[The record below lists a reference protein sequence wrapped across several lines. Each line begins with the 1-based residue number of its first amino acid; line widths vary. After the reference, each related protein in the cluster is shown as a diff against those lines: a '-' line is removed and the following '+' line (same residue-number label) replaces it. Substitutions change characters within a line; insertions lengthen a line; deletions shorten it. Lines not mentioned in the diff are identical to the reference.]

1 MNCIEFRATIAAAV
15 ENRTLPPLDIARHL
29 DDCCEADCRASW
41 EDALLLDRAIRD
53 WRRARP
59 ASDIVDSVVSRFQS
73 PAGAAGHDSLNR
85 VSGNGRPMRES
96 RMRPI
101 AALVAAAVVLL
112 AALPLLRTT
121 SETMNVSAVRNQK
134 IDPDSP
140 TARDL
145 GAAANEPVPELAY
158 VGYAQNAAQV
168 VTDAVVLTLGN
179 REEMEDSTLAAPGF
193 GWEPTWLPADD
204 DVDSAIDDLLGSL
217 PANVP
222 RS

>member
-15 ENRTLPPLDIARHL
+15 ENRTLPPLDVARHL
-29 DDCCEADCRASW
+29 DDCCESECRACW

-59 ASDIVDSVVSRFQS
+59 ASDVVNLVVSRFRS
-73 PAGAAGHDSLNR
+73 PERADGSDSLNR

-112 AALPLLRTT
+112 AALPLLRNT
-121 SETMNVSAVRNQK
+121 SETMNATAVRRPAT
-134 IDPDSP
+134 DPDRP
-140 TARDL
+140 VTPGP
-145 GAAANEPVPELAY
+145 GAVASEPVPELAY

-193 GWEPTWLPADD
+193 GWAPTWLPADD
-204 DVDSAIDDLLGSL
+204 DVDSAIDSLLESL
-217 PANVP
+217 PASAP